1 MLFCT
6 TLRNYGYSVKP
17 LWELV
22 RELRDHYTEVLMQR
36 WVQVFRDILSNEDFQ
51 PITVLIRLFYGN
63 NQIMISILK
72 VSEADEYDHVL
83 SSFPFESEEDSIA
96 YPYSFPFS
104 SMVPKVYQQVK
115 EFIYA
120 CLKFSEDLNLR

>member
-36 WVQVFRDILSNEDFQ
+36 WVQVFRDILSREDFQ
-51 PITVLIRLFYGN
+51 PITVEDSSQYEE
-63 NQIMISILK
+63 
-72 VSEADEYDHVL
+72 VS
-83 SSFPFESEEDSIA
+83 SSFPFESDEDEIN
-96 YPYSFPFS
+96 YPYSFPIS